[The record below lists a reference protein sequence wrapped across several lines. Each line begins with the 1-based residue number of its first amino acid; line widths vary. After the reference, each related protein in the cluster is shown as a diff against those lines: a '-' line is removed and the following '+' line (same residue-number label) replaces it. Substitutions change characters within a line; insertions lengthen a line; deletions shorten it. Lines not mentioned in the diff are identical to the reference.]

1 MQNIVLRLLASADF
15 SETALKNAIQIGARQ
30 YVTVDA
36 KRAFPE
42 PAVCEGLLKSKIILS
57 EEGRVSK
64 LEIPRFAKV
73 ISFFDFMDKSYTMP
87 KEKFRGFLSAV
98 SRLFV
103 EGSTMV
109 FARPGNESFHEL
121 EKLMS
126 SFGFLI
132 YEHIGEEEIN
142 SRFLS
147 KYNSADINFSLHNIN
162 FYLAVKKETNPS

>member
-1 MQNIVLRLLASADF
+1 
-15 SETALKNAIQIGARQ
+15 
-30 YVTVDA
+30 
-36 KRAFPE
+36 
-42 PAVCEGLLKSKIILS
+42 
-57 EEGRVSK
+57 
-64 LEIPRFAKV
+64 
-73 ISFFDFMDKSYTMP
+73 
-87 KEKFRGFLSAV
+87 
-98 SRLFV
+98 
-103 EGSTMV
+103 MV